1 MDCYQVNR
9 QVIKIVHDVY
19 LESPVKSR
27 QLPSEEPSHKRAS
40 RPTSPKGDLEREGPI
55 AVCSVSM
62 IP

>member
-1 MDCYQVNR
+1 MDCYQVNCK
-9 QVIKIVHDVY
+9 VIKIVHDAY
-19 LESPVKSR
+19 LESSAKSR